1 MALRSRRSR
10 GGRGLGLAGRRP
22 RYKRRGARSRGLFG
36 RRGWRVRGISLRP
49 LDWRPSPRPRPS
61 PAPGVSARGALR
73 SFLAWKPREHGEAA
87 VV

>member
-49 LDWRPSPRPRPS
+49 LDWRPSP
-61 PAPGVSARGALR
+61 APGVSARGALR